1 MAELADLSLLIYP
14 SIEGPT
20 ACHAVVLT
28 ISNGKTNKYGRK
40 QFIGAMRYKS
50 PYLCCLGALA

>member
-1 MAELADLSLLIYP
+1 MAELADLSLFIYP
-14 SIEGPT
+14 SAEGLT

-28 ISNGKTNKYGRK
+28 ISNRKTNKFGRK
-40 QFIGAMRYKS
+40 QFIGAMRHKS